1 MDRIN
6 ELLAR
11 LSELTP
17 DELNELNELCSTT
30 FDSLDSEPRTPA
42 NVAAMADVVAA
53 AESARGEVANR
64 QAAQEAAEADAEA
77 LRARMQA
84 VTAGPEDEAG
94 TEGDE
99 GEGAEATGDEAEADA
114 TAPEAVAASASAG
127 NRAARMTS
135 VSGRGQAR
143 PSPEQVGAGAP
154 RSALVASSDA
164 GSYSGQR
171 IEDFAMLGE
180 VMADRLSRIGSGGRE
195 SALVASARWHL
206 PEERQL
212 NGDPWQ
218 NTAKI
223 LDVTS
228 PEALVATGGICSPVN
243 VDYTVPVWASADRP
257 LKDGLPAFE
266 ASRGGVTF
274 VAPPDFTG
282 LASGTA
288 VWTAANDASPS
299 SPTTKP
305 VVVVS
310 CGSPV
315 TATVNA
321 IPTRVQFGNMQSRFA
336 PEQIAANTELA
347 MVAAARI
354 AEVELLTLMLAS
366 CKHVS
371 AAQVY
376 GASRDLLA
384 TIDKT
389 VASYRDVHRLPDS
402 IKLTVVYPRWA
413 RDLFRADLVRELAHD
428 RSGLDIFAVTNEQI
442 DAWFAVRNVKVI
454 WTMDGLPAGGTT
466 ATWPTQN
473 FATEPSDSTEVLW
486 PAKVLGLFFVEGTF
500 QFLDGGRLDLG
511 VVRDATLD
519 STNDYETFVEP
530 FEGIAFRG
538 IEALA
543 IVSAVQPSGG
553 SASSITAV
561 TTGL

>member
-11 LSELTP
+11 IADLSSDELT
-17 DELNELNELCSTT
+17 ELSTLCAET
-30 FDSLDSEPRTPA
+30 FETLDGEPRTPEV
-42 NVAAMADVVAA
+42 VAAMADVVAA
-53 AESARGEVANR
+53 AESVRGELANR
-64 QAAQEAAEADAEA
+64 EEAALAADAQAEE
-77 LRARMQA
+77 LRSRMHA
-84 VTAGPEDEAG
+84 VTAGPEDETDA
-94 TEGDE
+94 GDE
-99 GEGAEATGDEAEADA
+99 GEGGEAEAVTA
-114 TAPEAVAASASAG
+114 EAPEAVAASAATSG
-127 NRAARMTS
+127 RAARMAAVT
-135 VSGRGQAR
+135 GRGPAR
-143 PSPEQVGAGAP
+143 PSPEQATAMAP
-154 RSALVASSDA
+154 RSALVAASGTGA
-164 GSYSGQR
+164 YSGQS
-171 IEDFAMLGE
+171 IDNFDQLGE
-180 VMADRLSRIGSGGRE
+180 VMAERLARLGAGGTE

-206 PEERQL
+206 PEDRQL

-218 NTAKI
+218 NTKKI

-228 PEALVATGGICSPVN
+228 PDALVATGGICAPVN

-282 LASGTA
+282 LSSGTA
-288 VWTAANDASPS
+288 VWTAANDLSPS

-305 VVVVS
+305 LVTVA

-315 TATVNA
+315 TALVNA

-354 AEVELLTLMLAS
+354 AEVSLMSTMLTS
-366 CKHVS
+366 CKQVS

-376 GASRDLLA
+376 GSSRDLLA
-384 TIDKT
+384 TADKT

-402 IKLTVVYPRWA
+402 ITLTAVYPRWV

-428 RSGLDIFAVTNEQI
+428 RSGLDVFGVPNAQI

-454 WTMDGLPAGGTT
+454 WTMDGLPADATST
-466 ATWPTQN
+466 VTWPTQN
-473 FATEPSDSTEVLW
+473 FAAETTETAEVLW
-486 PAKVLGLFFVEGTF
+486 PTKVVGMYFVEGTF

-543 IVSAVQPSGG
+543 VVSSTQPSGASASSVSAV
-553 SASSITAV
+553 V
-561 TTGL
+561 TGL